1 MDNIEF
7 RKIRKDDIP
16 YIVKM
21 RILQLKEEDAEEVF
35 DITDNLTDY
44 YQTHIADETFIG
56 WVAIYNGEVI
66 GTSGMSFCK
75 KPPYY
80 SNPTGKIGLLSSMY
94 TTKKYRRQ
102 GVAKRL
108 LQMVINEAK
117 EYGCGTVYIT
127 ASQQGS
133 LLYENCGFKR
143 NERFFQLQL

>member
-16 YIVKM
+16 CIVKM

-56 WVAIYNGEVI
+56 WVAICNGEVI
-66 GTSGMSFCK
+66 GISGMSFCE

-117 EYGCGTVYIT
+117 EYRCGTVYIT